1 MIADARSQNNRSYG
15 RNRID
20 ALLEVGLYLLLLQLL
35 LFVVYATFFFH
46 SRFAPIGIMSLIA
59 AQFGKMEDISG
70 LFESLALFMVTVT
83 IGVFSHGFIV
93 LPIIFWVMTRKSPLK
108 MIKGVTEAL
117 TTAFGT
123 ASR

>member
-1 MIADARSQNNRSYG
+1 
-15 RNRID
+15 
-20 ALLEVGLYLLLLQLL
+20 
-35 LFVVYATFFFH
+35 
-46 SRFAPIGIMSLIA
+46 MSLIA